1 MTKQLLA
8 PEVIEALSQIDSPT
22 ISNAIEQFQVRD
34 PVTGYASMELRC
46 QFPEA
51 KPMVG
56 YAVTCT
62 ADTTMPGD
70 NRPSRLQ
77 ELMDAFQAAPKPAV
91 LVIKY
96 VGNDRLRSC
105 YLGDIFC
112 SSLQRLGGAGI
123 VTDGGARDRAGI
135 EQRAPGFQLFSP
147 GWVVSHGLGC
157 YLDFGITVSICGLTI
172 QSGDLLHGDESGLL
186 TIPQEI
192 AEAVSKKAR
201 EIHRVEAEFFDFLQ
215 SDAFSYDALK
225 RRIGFGR
232 AQPATASGRAA
243 GKTSESQ

>member
-1 MTKQLLA
+1 MTKQVFA
-8 PEVIEALSQIDSPT
+8 PEVIEALRQIDSPT

-34 PVTGYASMELRC
+34 PVTGYASLELCC

-77 ELMDAFQAAPKPAV
+77 ELLDVFQAAPKPAV

-112 SSLQRLGGAGI
+112 TSLQKLGGVGI
-123 VTDGGARDRAGI
+123 VTDGGARDRTGI
-135 EQRAPGFQLFSP
+135 KQRAPGFQLFSP
-147 GWVVSHGLGC
+147 GWVVSHGLGS

-172 QSGDLLHGDESGLL
+172 QHGDLLHGDESGLL
-186 TIPQEI
+186 TIPQDLAQPV
-192 AEAVSKKAR
+192 AEKAR

-215 SDAFSYDALK
+215 SDAFSFDALK

-232 AQPATASGRAA
+232 AHSAA
-243 GKTSESQ
+243 NSPPKNG